1 MIVARRL
8 FLTFAAASL
17 LAACASHKENQKI
30 FSGRFSLIYR
40 SENPENFS
48 GKFRLRVGPDESTL
62 ELMTPL
68 SGIVAVVTESSSGAT
83 FRRSL
88 MDQPTTGK
96 NAQDLSLK
104 LIGVPIPLEFMKKVL
119 IQGRSFGKVQSE
131 GWTAESLNSR
141 LIKLSTMLR
150 GRPLEIKI
158 VLDADEA

>member
-1 MIVARRL
+1 MIVARRVL
-8 FLTFAAASL
+8 LTLSAASL
-17 LAACASHKENQKI
+17 LAACASRNDTQKI

-48 GKFRLRVGPDESTL
+48 GKFRLRVGLDESTL

-68 SGIVAVVTESSSGAT
+68 SGIVAVITESSSEAT

-88 MDQPTTGK
+88 MDPPTTGK
-96 NAQDLSLK
+96 NAQELSLK
-104 LIGVPIPLEFMKKVL
+104 LIGIPIPLDLMKKVL
-119 IQGRSFGKVQSE
+119 IEGRSFGKIQSE

-141 LIKLSTMLR
+141 LIKLSTMFR
-150 GRPLEIKI
+150 GLPLEIKI